1 MPVQDVA
8 SVADL
13 DAALAKAPVVSSDGE
28 RRARGS
34 SAAAANAFP
43 FSLTISPL
51 PLQTAINFWAAW
63 SEPGKAMDAVF
74 EALAGDYPGAAF
86 LRVRE
91 EKRKAGARA
100 RACAMRRRSLNP
112 LSLIILSPVSQV
124 EAEADALA
132 AATER
137 YGITVVPTFIF
148 VKGGAVAVRVEGA
161 DAPALADAAA
171 AHLKAA
177 AAAAAAGA
185 PAAASVPAAAPAALG
200 EDGTARLQALVK
212 AAPVMLFM
220 KVRRL
225 KN

>member
-1 MPVQDVA
+1 M
-8 SVADL
+8 
-13 DAALAKAPVVSSDGE
+13 
-28 RRARGS
+28 
-34 SAAAANAFP
+34 
-43 FSLTISPL
+43 
-51 PLQTAINFWAAW
+51 
-63 SEPGKAMDAVF
+63 
-74 EALAGDYPGAAF
+74 
-86 LRVRE
+86 
-91 EKRKAGARA
+91 
-100 RACAMRRRSLNP
+100 
-112 LSLIILSPVSQV
+112 
-124 EAEADALA
+124 
-132 AATER
+132 
-137 YGITVVPTFIF
+137 
-148 VKGGAVAVRVEGA
+148 KGGAVAVRVEGA